1 MKLLKKIGK
10 LWMVVWL
17 FVTVLD
23 GIAAIPIYLLD
34 IPCLKIVKDM
44 MHTKGFGYC
53 GIKENVVRIMK
64 SIVIWPLQIW
74 NGIRVWWILEKT
86 TENEKDEES

>member
-44 MHTKGFGYC
+44 MHTKDKSGLPDR
-53 GIKENVVRIMK
+53 KSVV
-64 SIVIWPLQIW
+64 
-74 NGIRVWWILEKT
+74 
-86 TENEKDEES
+86 